1 MPLLQVIVLALVQGL
16 TEFLPISSTAHLYLT
31 SWLFGWQVEGLDF
44 DIALHIGTLLA
55 VLLYFARDWVQI
67 IAQGFG
73 IRMRGDEELKH
84 NHMLLWLLVIGTIP
98 VGIAGL
104 VFNKQAETTWRNP
117 FVIGGM
123 LIAVG
128 VLMYLAENAGRQQR
142 DLSSINLPDAVT
154 IGAAQALAVVPGTS
168 RSGITIS
175 AGLFRNMTRE
185 SAARFS
191 FLLSTPAI
199 GAAAAKALLR
209 HAQEGRPARRSEYR
223 LSGGRG
229 GQRHHRLPRDL
240 LVSALFASRR
250 LAAVRVLPHC
260 FWHNSACSGF
270 HPPASV
276 MKLLSPT
283 QHRRL
288 NEIVGFLLLSLGLV
302 MLLSL
307 VSYHTQD
314 PSFDTAAASRPLNL
328 VGYPGSYLSD
338 LFFQMF
344 GAAAFLFPL
353 LTFLLSWKWIR
364 SEELE
369 AGGVKIFGSILL
381 TLALSAGLSF
391 APLRLFAGTIRI
403 GGTLG
408 LTLANYLVD
417 SLNVIGALVITLTAI
432 VISVYL
438 VSTFTL
444 ATLAGWLAGPSAWFA
459 ARAEA
464 WREWR
469 ERAHQRA
476 VEKAKAKAAARARS
490 GSRGEAAQGRGTRA
504 GARRREWRRCLR
516 TWMAARRGRPAR
528 RRNPRNMP
536 AWKSPR
542 RGPEPTPPSKR
553 FPSVRWKNWRPCRTC
568 SPPCC
573 PPRTRARTLH
583 AHRPGLPPAAHRPAQ
598 RGPRRAI
605 LTTSRN

>member
-1 MPLLQVIVLALVQGL
+1 
-16 TEFLPISSTAHLYLT
+16 
-31 SWLFGWQVEGLDF
+31 
-44 DIALHIGTLLA
+44 
-55 VLLYFARDWVQI
+55 
-67 IAQGFG
+67 
-73 IRMRGDEELKH
+73 
-84 NHMLLWLLVIGTIP
+84 
-98 VGIAGL
+98 
-104 VFNKQAETTWRNP
+104 
-117 FVIGGM
+117 M

-142 DLSSINLPDAVT
+142 DLSSINLPDALT

-168 RSGITIS
+168 RSGVTIS

-199 GAAAAKALLR
+199 GAAAAKALYDMHKNGGLHGVLNTDFLVGVAR
-209 HAQEGRPARRSEYR
+209 ERP
-223 LSGGRG
+223 
-229 GQRHHRLPRDL
+229 HRLPGDF
-240 LVSALFASRR
+240 LVPALFASRR
-250 LAAVRVLPHC
+250 VAAVCILPHC

-344 GAAAFLFPL
+344 GATAFLFPL

-417 SLNVIGALVITLTAI
+417 SLNVIGALVVTLTAI

-444 ATLAGWLAGPSAWFA
+444 ATLAGWLAGPMAWFA
-459 ARAEA
+459 ARGEA
-464 WREWR
+464 WRAWR
-469 ERAHQRA
+469 ERAHQQA
-476 VEKAKAKAAARARS
+476 IEKAKAKAAARRAAPS
-490 GSRGEAAQGRGTRA
+490 HGKAAQ
-504 GARRREWRRCLR
+504 
-516 TWMAARRGRPAR
+516 
-528 RRNPRNMP
+528 
-536 AWKSPR
+536 
-542 RGPEPTPPSKR
+542 
-553 FPSVRWKNWRPCRTC
+553 
-568 SPPCC
+568 
-573 PPRTRARTLH
+573 H
-583 AHRPGLPPAAHRPAQ
+583 A
-598 RGPRRAI
+598 
-605 LTTSRN
+605 

>member
-1 MPLLQVIVLALVQGL
+1 M
-16 TEFLPISSTAHLYLT
+16 
-31 SWLFGWQVEGLDF
+31 
-44 DIALHIGTLLA
+44 
-55 VLLYFARDWVQI
+55 QI

-73 IRMRGDEELKH
+73 IRMNGDEELKH
-84 NHMLLWLLVIGTIP
+84 NHMLLWLLAVGSIP

-104 VFNKQAETTWRNP
+104 VFKKQAETTWRSP

-142 DLSSINLPDAVT
+142 DLSSINLPDALT

-168 RSGITIS
+168 RSGVTIS

-199 GAAAAKALLR
+199 GAAAGQAL
-209 HAQEGRPARRSEYR
+209 HEHVQEGRPARRAEYR
-223 LSGGRG
+223 VSGGRG
-229 GQRHHRLPRDL
+229 GERPHRLPGHL
-240 LVSALFASRR
+240 LVSALLASRR
-250 LAAVRVLPHC
+250 PAAVRVLPDC
-260 FWHNSACSGF
+260 FWHNSSCSGF

-344 GAAAFLFPL
+344 GATAFLFPL

-417 SLNVIGALVITLTAI
+417 SLNVIGALVVTLTAI
-432 VISVYL
+432 IISVYL

-444 ATLAGWLAGPSAWFA
+444 ATLAGWLAGPMAWFA
-459 ARAEA
+459 ARGEA
-464 WREWR
+464 WRAWR
-469 ERAHQRA
+469 ERAHERA
-476 VEKAKAKAAARARS
+476 IEKAKAKAAARR
-490 GSRGEAAQGRGTRA
+490 AAPRTERP
-504 GARRREWRRCLR
+504 RREPEDEPER
-516 TWMAARRGRPAR
+516 TQRVAPLPSDVDGRAPWETAEHAQATEYGGAEDPPPQPEEYASMEEIPICQVEELAPVPDLFPALL
-528 RRNPRNMP
+528 P
-536 AWKSPR
+536 AK
-542 RGPEPTPPSKR
+542 EA
-553 FPSVRWKNWRPCRTC
+553 
-568 SPPCC
+568 
-573 PPRTRARTLH
+573 PRTA
-583 AHRPGLPPAAHRPAQ
+583 AHRPRFPAAAHRPAQ
-598 RGPRRAI
+598 RAPGAQPLRRAGTEGHRRPHQGEVRRVQRAGQRGADQPRPGGHHLRI
-605 LTTSRN
+605 QARSRHQVQPHHQPHAKTCAWACRPNRS